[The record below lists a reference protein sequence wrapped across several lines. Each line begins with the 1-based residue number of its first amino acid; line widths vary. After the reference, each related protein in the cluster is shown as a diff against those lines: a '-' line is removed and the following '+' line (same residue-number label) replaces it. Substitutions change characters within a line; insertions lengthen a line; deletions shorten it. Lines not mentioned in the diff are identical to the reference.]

1 MYALRKNQRKT
12 KRKRQREKHSDSL
25 RLSELEPGD
34 YAEITGFCRSMT
46 NDSRLR
52 ELGLIDGIRFRLIK
66 FAPMGDPVE
75 IKIRGYHLSLRKRMA
90 NKILVTKLKKEP
102 TFDELPSNASA

>member
-1 MYALRKNQRKT
+1 
-12 KRKRQREKHSDSL
+12 
-25 RLSELEPGD
+25 
-34 YAEITGFCRSMT
+34 
-46 NDSRLR
+46 
-52 ELGLIDGIRFRLIK
+52 
-66 FAPMGDPVE
+66 MGDPVE